1 MLSHK
6 TTELDNTIHIIL
18 SRKTTEVDKKALKE
32 EAKEEPEFQKQSPI
46 DHLSFLSVTL
56 PKY

>member
-6 TTELDNTIHIIL
+6 TIKLDE
-18 SRKTTEVDKKALKE
+18 KELKE

-46 DHLSFLSVTL
+46 DHLSF
-56 PKY
+56 YQ